1 MSIFDRLGK
10 AFGNTEELN
19 VDDYMNVEEMSEVD
33 VLHEPADFY
42 VKPISLQQESD
53 LPAIQE
59 ELNNKNI
66 ILLDIS
72 EMAKRPNSLKAI
84 VDKLKE
90 FVKKRDGDIA
100 RIDETRILLTP
111 PKVKIIKR
119 RVAKKGGR

>member
-10 AFGNTEELN
+10 AFGSTEELN
-19 VDDYMNVEEMSEVD
+19 VDDYMNVEEMQEVD

-53 LPAIQE
+53 LPRIQE
-59 ELNNKNI
+59 ELKNKNI
-66 ILLDIS
+66 VLLDVS
-72 EMAKRPNSLKAI
+72 DMAKRPNTLKNV

-90 FVKKRDGDIA
+90 FSHKTNGDIA
-100 RIDETRILLTP
+100 RIDEMRILLTP

-119 RVAKKGGR
+119 RTGKRGR

>member
-72 EMAKRPNSLKAI
+72 EMAKRPNTLKGV

-100 RIDETRILLTP
+100 RIDETRILITP
-111 PKVKIIKR
+111 PKVKIIKKR
-119 RVAKKGGR
+119 MPKKPMR